1 MSNINFSYKWDK
13 PTYLKAAKIAYD
25 YEFKNSKKRYI
36 GFFFIAL
43 TQFGVVAMFK
53 KGAPGLLLISTFLVL
68 YWYFLRWKLRE
79 ATIKKAF
86 DKLPNANMQYSVVAD
101 DSGITINS
109 QLIKWDDVIKV
120 VSLSDGVLIYTK
132 DNFFFFPANAFK
144 SLEDKN
150 SFSKLAKAN
159 TLNYIKA

>member
-1 MSNINFSYKWDK
+1 MSSINFSYKWDK
-13 PTYLKAAKIAYD
+13 HTYLKAAKVAYD
-25 YEFKNSKKRYI
+25 YEYKNSKKRYI

-68 YWYFLRWKLRE
+68 YWYLLRWKLRE
-79 ATIKKAF
+79 ASIKKSF
-86 DKLPNANMQYSVVAD
+86 EKLPNANMKYDVTAD
-101 DSGITINS
+101 TRGIKINT
-109 QLIKWDDVIKV
+109 QTIKWSDIINI

-132 DNFFFFPANAFK
+132 DNFFFFPAGAFK

-150 SFSKLAKAN
+150 SFSKLAKAHAQ
-159 TLNYIKA
+159 NYIKA